1 MANAWR
7 EHVKKTMVKM
17 KAEAKK
23 GETVMLKDDLK
34 EAGKTYK
41 KSGDAGVKHHKTAK
55 RKTAKRKS
63 SKKKTAK
70 RKSAKRKSAKR
81 KSHKKKH

>member
-17 KAEAKK
+17 KAEAKGK
-23 GETVMLKDDLK
+23 TVMLKDVLK

-41 KSGDAGVKHHKTAK
+41 KSGDAGVKHQQDC
-55 RKTAKRKS
+55 
-63 SKKKTAK
+63 
-70 RKSAKRKSAKR
+70 
-81 KSHKKKH
+81 

>member
-17 KAEAKK
+17 KAEAKGK
-23 GETVMLKDDLK
+23 TVMLKDVLK
-34 EAGKTYK
+34 AAGKTYK
-41 KSGDAGVKHHKTAK
+41 KSGDAAVKHSKTTK
-55 RKTAKRKS
+55 KKTAKRKS

-70 RKSAKRKSAKR
+70 RKSSKRKS
-81 KSHKKKH
+81 SKKKH